1 MRNLTLRQ
9 LFGVVLGVLIIGFV
23 LFGYIAYS
31 RLNELAVNGP
41 VYTNIVSGK
50 DLVADIL
57 PPPAYVVEANLV
69 ALQFLLAESA
79 SERNALRARIDVL
92 QQEFLS
98 RRDYWAAQDLPP
110 HQSELMNQ
118 HLFPKGEH
126 FFAVVYQVMS
136 ASDQNTGG
144 SPRTD
149 DVQKINQAYLE
160 QRAAVDELLKLTLV
174 NNLQIEQQAEQEIHA
189 GFTWLGGVLILSLG
203 SAILIALKASSQ
215 IIGQLGAEPADAQYF
230 VGEIAAGNL
239 DVDMKTAPQALSLMA
254 GMVFMKNQ
262 ITDIVRSIDKINREI
277 TESIYHIG
285 LTSKEIARATELQ
298 VSEST
303 AVDSATTQLK
313 DLLVTVKTTTEHAR
327 HKSREVELQ
336 ATDGVSSLADIV
348 KTMDTATASVES
360 SEESVRSLATASL
373 EINSIVSSIK
383 TISDQTNLLALN
395 AAIEAARAG
404 EQGRGFAVVADEV
417 RTLAIKTGK
426 ATETIERIVDGLNA
440 KVQQTLEGMTRVVET
455 VKESQA
461 EAQKNASIMQH
472 MAAEARASSK
482 MSAHI
487 AEVSVDQIS
496 RVELLEDKLQG
507 LFAAMQ
513 SNFKTLDLIGSI
525 SESLDHTVSLLQ
537 NKIEFFTFEPER
549 VVLDHPNEKRK
560 HLRMK
565 NSLFVNIILQGEKIS
580 ARTKD
585 FSMGG
590 LSFMSKQKL
599 AIKMGDK
606 ILISV
611 VPPVGAKEQ
620 GLQDPLPLTATVV
633 RDSVE
638 KSEHVYAVK
647 FESIDEA
654 TKAKINRIVI
664 FYQPH

>member
-9 LFGVVLGVLIIGFV
+9 LFGVVLGVLIIGFL

-41 VYTNIVSGK
+41 VYTEIVSGK

-69 ALQFLLAESA
+69 ALQFLLTESA
-79 SERNALRARIDVL
+79 NERSALRARIDVL
-92 QQEFLS
+92 QGEFLS
-98 RRDYWAAQDLPP
+98 RRDYWAAQDLTP
-110 HQSELMNQ
+110 HQRRVMDQ
-118 HLFPKGEH
+118 ALFPTGEH
-126 FFAVVYQVMS
+126 FFAVVHDVMS
-136 ASDQNTGG
+136 ASDYNNTAAA
-144 SPRTD
+144 RTSEI
-149 DVQKINQAYLE
+149 QKINQAYLA

-174 NNLQIEQQAEQEIHA
+174 NNQQIEQHAEQEIQA

-203 SAILIALKASSQ
+203 SAILIALNASSH
-215 IIGQLGAEPADAQYF
+215 IISLLGSEPADAQYF
-230 VGEIAAGNL
+230 VGEIASGNL
-239 DVDMKTAPQALSLMA
+239 EVDISVAPQEHSLMA
-254 GMVFMKNQ
+254 GIVFMKNQ

-298 VSEST
+298 VSESS

-313 DLLVTVKTTTEHAR
+313 ELLVTVKTTTDQAR
-327 HKSREVELQ
+327 HKSREVERQ

-348 KTMDTATASVES
+348 KTMDNATASVES
-360 SEESVRSLATASL
+360 SEESVRSLASASL

-426 ATETIERIVDGLNA
+426 ATETIQRIVNDLNA
-440 KVQQTLEGMTRVVET
+440 KVQHTLEGMTRVVET

-461 EAQKNASIMQH
+461 EAQKNAGTMQN
-472 MAAEARASSK
+472 MATEARASSQL
-482 MSAHI
+482 SAHI
-487 AEVSVDQIS
+487 AEVSVDQIA

-507 LFAAMQ
+507 LFSAMQ
-513 SNFKTLDLIGSI
+513 SNSNTLDLIGSI
-525 SESLDHTVSLLQ
+525 SESLDHTVASLQ
-537 NKIEFFTFEPER
+537 NKIEFFKFEPER
-549 VVLDHPNEKRK
+549 IVLDHPNEKRK
-560 HLRMK
+560 HIRMK
-565 NSLFVNIILQGEKIS
+565 NSLFVNIMLTGKKIS
-580 ARTKD
+580 ARTRD
-585 FSMGG
+585 FSIGG
-590 LSFMSKQKL
+590 LSFIYKQKL
-599 AIKMGDK
+599 AIKLGDK

-611 VPPVGAKEQ
+611 VPPNGAKEQ
-620 GLQDPLPLTATVV
+620 GLQDHVPLTATLI

-638 KSEHVYAVK
+638 KNEHIYAVT

-654 TKAKINRIVI
+654 TKAKINRIVDY
-664 FYQPH
+664 YQPH

>member
-9 LFGVVLGVLIIGFV
+9 LFGVVLGVLIFGFV

-41 VYTNIVSGK
+41 VYTKIVSGK

-69 ALQFLLAESA
+69 VLQFLLTESA
-79 SERNALRARIDVL
+79 SERSALSARIDVL
-92 QQEFLS
+92 EREFLS
-98 RRDYWAAQDLPP
+98 RRDYWASQDLTP
-110 HQSELMNQ
+110 HQRQVMDQ
-118 HLFPKGEH
+118 TLFPTGEH
-126 FFAVVYQVMS
+126 FFAVVHQVMS
-136 ASDQNTGG
+136 ASDDTTTTTRSN
-144 SPRTD
+144 
-149 DVQKINQAYLE
+149 DVQKVNQAYLA
-160 QRAAVDELLKLTLV
+160 QRAAVDELLQLTLV
-174 NNLQIEQQAEQEIHA
+174 NNQQIEQQAEQEIQA

-203 SAILIALKASSQ
+203 SAILIALKASSH
-215 IIGQLGAEPADAQYF
+215 IISQLGSEPADAQYF

-239 DVDMKTAPQALSLMA
+239 EVGIKAVPQERSLMA
-254 GMVFMKNQ
+254 GIVFMKNQ

-313 DLLVTVKTTTEHAR
+313 DLLVTVKTTTEQAR

-336 ATDGVSSLADIV
+336 ATEGVNSLADIV

-426 ATETIERIVDGLNA
+426 ATETIQRIVDDLNV
-440 KVQQTLEGMTRVVET
+440 KVQHTLDGMTRVVET

-461 EAQKNASIMQH
+461 EAQKNAGIMQH
-472 MAAEARASSK
+472 MATEARASSQI
-482 MSAHI
+482 SAQI

-507 LFAAMQ
+507 LFSAMQ

-525 SESLDHTVSLLQ
+525 SESLDHTVASLQ
-537 NKIEFFTFEPER
+537 NKIEFFKFEPER
-549 VVLDHPNEKRK
+549 VVFDHPNEKRK

-565 NSLFVNIILQGEKIS
+565 NSLFVSIMVQGEKIS

-599 AIKMGDK
+599 AINMGDT
-606 ILISV
+606 IVISV
-611 VPPVGAKEQ
+611 VPPFGAKEH
-620 GLQDPLPLTATVV
+620 GLQDPVPLTATVV

-638 KSEHVYAVK
+638 KGEHVYAVT

-654 TKAKINRIVI
+654 TKVKINRIVN